1 VQGGVREEAT
11 VKTAIAL
18 VLILVLAG
26 QSLWAGTPDE
36 KHVEKIRK
44 KVSQYLE
51 DGRHVSVETYDNH
64 KLGGFI
70 SQASLEDFVLINTG
84 QPVTLRYS
92 EVKKV
97 KAPMDPQKRSI
108 IVSLVVLGSLFG
120 TLIAGKP

>member
-1 VQGGVREEAT
+1 MREEAT
-11 VKTAIAL
+11 VKTVIAL
-18 VLILVLAG
+18 GLIFALAS
-26 QSLWAGTPDE
+26 QSLWAGAPDQ
-36 KHVEKIRK
+36 KHVEKIHK

-64 KLGGFI
+64 KMGGFI
-70 SQASLEDFVLINTG
+70 SQASLEDFVLINAG

-108 IVSLVVLGSLFG
+108 IVSLVVLGGLFG
-120 TLIAGKP
+120 TLIAAASHDR

>member
-1 VQGGVREEAT
+1 M
-11 VKTAIAL
+11 KTAIAL

-26 QSLWAGTPDE
+26 QSLWAGTPDQ

>member
-1 VQGGVREEAT
+1 MREEAT

-18 VLILVLAG
+18 MLIFALAG
-26 QSLWAGTPDE
+26 QSLWASAPDE
-36 KHVEKIRK
+36 KHAEKIRRN
-44 KVSQYLE
+44 VSQYLE

-64 KLGGFI
+64 KLGEFI
-70 SQASLEDFVLINTG
+70 SQASLEDFVLINAG

-108 IVSLVVLGSLFG
+108 IVFLAVLDGLFG
-120 TLIAGKP
+120 TLIAAASRDR